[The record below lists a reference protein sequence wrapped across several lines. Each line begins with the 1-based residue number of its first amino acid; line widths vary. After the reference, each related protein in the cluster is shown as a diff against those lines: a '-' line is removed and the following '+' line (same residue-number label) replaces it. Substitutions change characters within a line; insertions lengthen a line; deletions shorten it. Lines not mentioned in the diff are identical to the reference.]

1 MNENGRTSIP
11 SKRFDIWRRL
21 YARFVLEPA
30 PASGSAAAVGTEVV
44 PITNV
49 DELLGEPRA
58 FRVVEDLTPTIG
70 AYRGI
75 YSVPAGKR
83 AKLIALTRDQITGD
97 TRLAIRL
104 VTDGANVD
112 VFLTPLEAPFQSW
125 LGSPVTLNEGDSAG
139 WLTSGN
145 AGDGARVGYA
155 IVVEEDAF

>member
-1 MNENGRTSIP
+1 MNDNGLRSIP

-21 YARFVLEPA
+21 YTRFTLEPA
-30 PASGSAAAVGTEVV
+30 PASGSMAAVGTEIV
-44 PITNV
+44 PFTNV

-75 YSVPAGKR
+75 YSVPTGRR
-83 AKLIALTRDQITGD
+83 AKLLALSRDQITGD

-104 VTDGANVD
+104 VTDGVNID
-112 VFLTPLEAPFQSW
+112 VLLTPLEAPFQAY

-139 WLTSGN
+139 WFTSGN
-145 AGDGARVGYA
+145 AGDGARIGYA
-155 IVVEEDAF
+155 IVVEEEAF